1 MKRKI
6 GKIIIVLVTL
16 LCLNLTSC
24 DKNNRFN
31 VDGIIYSIR
40 DDDKSYEV
48 LNVKDESTTSITIPS
63 EVKGLPVTKIEEGA
77 FENCKNLK
85 SITLP
90 FVGHELNESEN
101 SHFGYIFGA
110 PESRDNERYVPKT
123 LTNVVITG
131 SEYIGDNAFGGCIYI
146 TSIKVADSVKT
157 IGKSAFSTCT
167 SLTYFIVPA
176 NVKVISEKAFSF
188 CYNMEK
194 ISLSD
199 KVVSIENN
207 AFLDCRNLKEI
218 KVPTSLKSIGTNAFS
233 KCDKLTTLYY
243 KGSETEFAASGIG
256 EYLPE
261 GVTIYYNW
269 KH

>member
-1 MKRKI
+1 MKRI
-6 GKIIIVLVTL
+6 LDKIIIVLAIL
-16 LCLNLTSC
+16 LCLNITSC
-24 DKNNRFN
+24 DNNRFN
-31 VDGIIYSIR
+31 VDGIIYGIC

-77 FENCKNLK
+77 FANCKNLK

-123 LTNVVITG
+123 LTDVVITG

-146 TSIKVADSVKT
+146 KTIKVADSVKI
-157 IGKSAFSTCT
+157 IGKNAFSTCT

-188 CYNMEK
+188 CYNIQK

-199 KVVSIENN
+199 KVVSVENN

-218 KVPTSLKSIGTNAFS
+218 KVPTSLKSISTNAFS

-243 KGSETEFAASGIG
+243 RGSETEYTASGIG
-256 EYLPE
+256 AYLPE
-261 GVTIYYNW
+261 GITVYYNW